1 MSDLRISELRDLGK
15 TELRANDWLAIA
27 DRSASETKKITTTNF
42 LEKALELISDDTIP
56 SSKLLFGEQ
65 DVPGGAI
72 VNGGI
77 DTLQLASN
85 AVEAD
90 KLADNSSVNLTAG
103 LPATGSFAGQI
114 GIETGTYKASVWTGS
129 TWQAF
134 KAGGSIN
141 TVATSASAPL
151 SFNVTTEGDTA
162 TINAQIADS
171 TAASQFVAGPTAVT
185 GGPVEL
191 RAITGADL
199 PLATTSDKGAVQ
211 VNGFGLAML
220 GNRIIID
227 NEVTPENTN
236 YHVVQY
242 DENGLVT
249 AGRQVQA
256 GDLPVAA
263 TGSLG
268 VVYPGAGL
276 TVDTAGELAHSNSV
290 TAGSA
295 AKVSFDSEGHITGVF
310 SLEADDIPDI
320 PATKLT
326 SGTLSTAVIPN
337 SGISG
342 GNLADYSVTQFG
354 GPGSTAG
361 ITVYPTAQF
370 IGQFFWDENR
380 KDLYIW
386 SGASWL
392 PVTITSGE
400 LVFAGT
406 YNASTNKIASLTAA
420 GTTISAFTVGSA
432 LPAAD
437 AGNNQYYFVVI
448 NSGTGTSPAPA
459 VSLQAP
465 DQIVSNGTTWEWIDV
480 SGTIAGNTAANITF
494 SGSGSLAAD
503 DVQEAIEELDAEK
516 LGKAGGTV
524 TGEVVVNSPG
534 GITINTGYLRFE
546 GSSADDYETTLT
558 VVNPTADRTITF
570 PNVSGTVVTTGDSG
584 TVTNAMLAGSIAYSK
599 LTLSNSIL
607 GTDINA
613 SAAIPYSKLS
623 LTGSL
628 VNADINGSAAIDYSK
643 LNLATSIVNADI
655 NNSAAIA
662 YSKLDL
668 AGKIDNDDIALAANI
683 ADSKLA
689 KITTAGK
696 VGGGA
701 ITDGTIGGSTAINIS
716 GAITT
721 SGAISDA
728 AGNIR
733 KIPQNAKT
741 AAYTLVASD
750 VGKHISIATGG
761 ITVPASVFA
770 IGDNVTIFNNSTSN
784 QTITQGSGVTLRAGG
799 STATG
804 DRTLANYGV
813 ATILC
818 VAADT
823 FVITGTGI
831 T

>member
-227 NEVTPENTN
+227 NVVTPEDTN

-570 PNVSGTVVTTGDSG
+570 PNVSGTVVTTGDSA

-628 VNADINGSAAIDYSK
+628 VNADISGTAAIDYSK

-750 VGKHISIATGG
+750 VGKHISITTGG

-770 IGDNVTIFNNSTSN
+770 IGDNVTIFNDSTSN

-804 DRTLANYGV
+804 NRTLANYGV